1 MTDIFLE
8 KPDPFKE
15 LTFVFGTFGWETRL
29 CDLSKQQVEVL
40 IFALQQAT
48 PIEEGI
54 SIDQLEENYFKSTG
68 SWPSTSVPF

>member
-8 KPDPFKE
+8 KPNPMKE
-15 LTFVFGTFGWETRL
+15 LTFLFKKLGWNKTL
-29 CDLSKQQVEVL
+29 YDLAKEQVEVL